1 MQARNAA
8 LVVLLV
14 ALTVVSGADG
24 TARTSKPTASKQ
36 RVMITSKAG
45 VDRFTLVWL
54 RPGAAITDSGSVD
67 YCCYGARHL
76 VRDGQSVLVNEPR
89 ETFAGKRG
97 TLVLRVRIEWLD
109 AGNAYTV
116 GVSTWK
122 VLRGT
127 GAYEGVTGG
136 GRGAASWL
144 PRGPV
149 SFHAD
154 GFLISK

>member
-1 MQARNAA
+1 MQARRAT
-8 LVVLLV
+8 LVVLAA
-14 ALTVVSGADG
+14 ALAFVSAAAG
-24 TARTSKPTASKQ
+24 TSTASKGT
-36 RVMITSKAG
+36 VLITSKAG

-54 RPGAAITDSGSVD
+54 KPGAAITDFGSVD
-67 YCCYGARHL
+67 YCCYTARHL

-89 ETFAGKRG
+89 ETFTGKRG

-116 GVSTWK
+116 GVSTWR
-122 VLRGT
+122 VVRGT
-127 GAYEGVTGG
+127 GAYENVTGG

-149 SFHAD
+149 SFRAE
-154 GFLISK
+154 GFLSSK